1 MDTLEAKPGRLHFR
15 ASLDHRAEHGNGEP
29 PVLSEVSRRVWCR
42 FENRQASDETQ
53 PFLLVLLVSLGQR
66 RQDAEYRSSSSSSSS
81 SSSRSSFSAFTL
93 LGTALWDPNRDN
105 VLLPQTAFR
114 RPSRRGGGSL
124 RRLLEYCTVSWCRL
138 LQASLSTHTA
148 VPLLMP
154 LPLPLALPQ
163 LLPDQA
169 CT

>member
-42 FENRQASDETQ
+42 FENRQASETQ
-53 PFLLVLLVSLGQR
+53 PFLLVLLVSLGQG
-66 RQDAEYRSSSSSSSS
+66 RQDAEYRSSSSSSS

-93 LGTALWDPNRDN
+93 LGAALWDPNRDN

-148 VPLLMP
+148 VPLLTP